1 MANIERTL
9 VVFKPDA
16 VSRAIVGQVLSR
28 FEQVGLKIVGMKMM
42 KPDRDFFYHHYETI
56 GTMITRR
63 GEKAFNMNL
72 EAMQKSPVIA
82 MVLEGVE
89 AVSLVRK
96 MAGAT
101 ESKSAAP
108 GTIRGDFSHMSFA
121 YADEKDIGVPNVI
134 HASGDPE
141 EAKLEIK
148 HWFRE
153 NELFDYQRADESFI
167 R

>member
-1 MANIERTL
+1 MVQLERTL
-9 VVFKPDA
+9 VLCKPDA
-16 VSRAIVGQVLSR
+16 VTRGIVGLVITR
-28 FEQVGLKIVGMKMM
+28 FEQVGLKIVGIKMV
-42 KPDRDFFYHHYETI
+42 KPDRDLLYHHYETI

-63 GEKAFNMNL
+63 GEQAFNRNL

-96 MAGAT
+96 LAGAT

-121 YADEKDIGVPNVI
+121 YADAQNKGVPNVI

-141 EAKLEIK
+141 EAKQEIEL
-148 HWFRE
+148 WFKPE
-153 NELFDYQRADESFI
+153 ELYEYSRGDAEFVN
-167 R
+167 

>member
-1 MANIERTL
+1 MDFERTL

-16 VSRAIVGQVLSR
+16 VSRGIVGQVLTR
-28 FEQVGLKIVGMKMM
+28 FEQVGLKIAGMKMM

-63 GEKAFNMNL
+63 GEKAFNLNL

-108 GTIRGDFSHMSFA
+108 WTIRGDFSHMSFA
-121 YADEKDIGVPNVI
+121 YADTKNIGVPNVI

-141 EAKLEIK
+141 EAALEIK
-148 HWFRE
+148 HWFGE
-153 NELFDYQRADESFI
+153 NEFFDYQRADQNYIS
-167 R
+167 

>member
-1 MANIERTL
+1 MNFERTL

-16 VSRAIVGQVLSR
+16 VSRGIVGQVLTR

-72 EAMQKSPVIA
+72 EAMQKNPVIA

-108 GTIRGDFSHMSFA
+108 
-121 YADEKDIGVPNVI
+121 
-134 HASGDPE
+134 
-141 EAKLEIK
+141 
-148 HWFRE
+148 
-153 NELFDYQRADESFI
+153 
-167 R
+167 

>member
-1 MANIERTL
+1 MDFERTL

-16 VSRAIVGQVLSR
+16 VSRGIVGQILTR

-63 GEKAFNMNL
+63 GEKAFNLNL

-108 GTIRGDFSHMSFA
+108 WTIRGDFSHMSFA
-121 YADEKDIGVPNVI
+121 YADTKNIGVPNVI

-141 EAKLEIK
+141 EAALEIK
-148 HWFRE
+148 HWFSE
-153 NELFDYQRADESFI
+153 NELFDYQRVDQNYIS
-167 R
+167 

>member
-1 MANIERTL
+1 MNLERTL

-16 VSRAIVGQVLSR
+16 VSRGLVGQILTR

-63 GEKAFNMNL
+63 GEKAFNLNL
-72 EAMQKSPVIA
+72 EAMQKNPVIA

-108 GTIRGDFSHMSFA
+108 GTIRGDFSHISFE
-121 YADEKDIGVPNVI
+121 YADKKNVAVPNVI

-141 EAKLEIK
+141 EAELEIK
-148 HWFRE
+148 HWFKE
-153 NELFDYQRADESFI
+153 EEIFNYKRADQDYIS
-167 R
+167 

>member
-1 MANIERTL
+1 MDFERTL

-16 VSRAIVGQVLSR
+16 VSRGIVGQILTR

-63 GEKAFNMNL
+63 GEKAFNLNL

-108 GTIRGDFSHMSFA
+108 WTIRGDFSHMSFA
-121 YADEKDIGVPNVI
+121 YADTKNIGVPNVI

-141 EAKLEIK
+141 EAALEIK
-148 HWFRE
+148 HWFSE
-153 NELFDYQRADESFI
+153 NELFDYQRADQNYIS
-167 R
+167 

>member
-1 MANIERTL
+1 MNLEKTL

-16 VSRAIVGQVLSR
+16 VSRGIVGQVLTR

-42 KPDRDFFYHHYETI
+42 QPDRDFFYHHYETI
-56 GTMITRR
+56 GMMITRR
-63 GEKAFNMNL
+63 GEKAFNLNL
-72 EAMQKSPVIA
+72 EAMQKNPVIA

-108 GTIRGDFSHMSFA
+108 GTIRGDFSHISFE
-121 YADEKDIGVPNVI
+121 YADKKNIAVPNVI

-141 EAKLEIK
+141 EAELEIK
-148 HWFRE
+148 HWFKE
-153 NELFDYQRADESFI
+153 HELFDYQRADQYYLN
-167 R
+167 